1 MILVTGGNGNI
12 GKALCTELS
21 RRGFEVLSIGRRKAD
36 DLPYPHVSCD
46 ITKKEDL
53 DKLFQ
58 DHRIDQI
65 VHLAG
70 LTSTAALND
79 PDSAVAIN
87 VYGSVNLMKKAVEHQ
102 IPFIYGS
109 SVNAIGLPE
118 TDAPVKEEDVCVPQE
133 FYGWTKRF
141 TEEAGIALAK
151 KEGLPF
157 TALRIPTV
165 LGEGQGSVNTPW
177 RETCLTKIGKGGE
190 LNITYHPDICIPA
203 IHIDDLIEMICA
215 VLSCDHERKLLYNLP
230 CEEINIGK
238 FAEMLR
244 EIDPSLKITTGDRRP
259 KGMCSRIDSSLFRKD
274 YPLEIKTVKE
284 RLIEA
289 KKKNEM
295 L

>member
-12 GKALCTELS
+12 GKALCSELS
-21 RRGFEVLSIGRRKAD
+21 RRGFEVLSIGRRPAD
-36 DLPYPHVSCD
+36 PDLYHHVSCD
-46 ITKKEDL
+46 ITKTEDL
-53 DKLFQ
+53 DRLFSEY
-58 DHRIDQI
+58 RIDQI

-79 PDSAVAIN
+79 PELAVAIN
-87 VYGSVNLMKKAVEHQ
+87 VNGSVNLMKKAIECH
-102 IPFIYGS
+102 IPFVYGS

-141 TEEAGIALAK
+141 VEETGIALAK
-151 KEGLPF
+151 AEGLRF

-177 RETCLTKIGKGGE
+177 RETCFTQIGKGGE
-190 LNITYHPDICIPA
+190 LHLTYHPDICIPV
-203 IHIDDLIEMICA
+203 IHIDDLIGMICA
-215 VLSCDHERKLLYNLP
+215 VLFSDQERKPLYNLP
-230 CEEINIGK
+230 CEEVNIGD
-238 FAEMLR
+238 FAEMLM
-244 EIDPSLKITTGDRRP
+244 EIDPFLKVTTGDRRP

-274 YPLEIKTVKE
+274 YPLEMKTVKE